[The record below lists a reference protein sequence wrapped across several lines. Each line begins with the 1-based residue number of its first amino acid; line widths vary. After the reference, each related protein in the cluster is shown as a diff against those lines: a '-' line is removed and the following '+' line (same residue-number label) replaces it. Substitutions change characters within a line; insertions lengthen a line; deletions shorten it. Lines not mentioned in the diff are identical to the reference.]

1 MSHSDWAAQTAR
13 KLLERQLPV
22 RWAHTQRVAAQACT
36 LSPILGADA
45 DQLEAAAW
53 LHDVGYS
60 PELAVT
66 GFHPLDGA
74 RFLRAEGADEI
85 VCLLVAHHTCAI
97 VEADLAADQRGLAAE
112 LASEFSRPRPDLD
125 EALIYCD
132 MTGGPDGTVMTVD
145 ARLAE
150 IFSRYA
156 ADHPVTHAIRQA
168 APTLVDSVHVVQ
180 ARLALATRRLQLAAA
195 VG

>member
-1 MSHSDWAAQTAR
+1 MSHSDWAAQIAR
-13 KLLERQLPV
+13 KFLERQLPV
-22 RWAHTQRVAAQACT
+22 RWAHTQRVAAQART
-36 LSPILGADA
+36 LRPILGANA

-53 LHDVGYS
+53 LHDIGYS

-74 RFLRAEGADEI
+74 RFLRAEGIGEV

-97 VEADLAADQRGLAAE
+97 VEAGQRGLAAD
-112 LASEFSRPRPDLD
+112 LAAEFIRPRPDLD

-132 MTGGPDGTVMTVD
+132 MTGGPDGTVMTVH

-156 ADHPVTHAIRQA
+156 AGHPVTHAIRQA
-168 APTLVDSVHVVQ
+168 APALVDSVHVVQ
-180 ARLALATRRLQLAAA
+180 ARMALATRRLHLAAA
-195 VG
+195 AG

>member
-1 MSHSDWAAQTAR
+1 MSQSAWAAQTAR
-13 KLLERQLPV
+13 TFLERQLPV
-22 RWAHTQRVAAQACT
+22 RWAHTQRVAAQART

-60 PELAVT
+60 PELAAT

-74 RFLRAEGADEI
+74 RFLRAEGADEL
-85 VCLLVAHHTCAI
+85 VCVLVAHHTCAI
-97 VEADLAADQRGLAAE
+97 VEAGQRGLAAE
-112 LASEFSRPRPDLD
+112 LAAEFSRPRPDLD

-156 ADHPVTHAIRQA
+156 PDHPVTHAIRHS

-180 ARLALATRRLQLAAA
+180 ARMALATRRLQLAAA
-195 VG
+195 VR

>member
-1 MSHSDWAAQTAR
+1 MSQSGWAAQTAR
-13 KLLERQLPV
+13 TFLERQLPV
-22 RWAHTQRVAAQACT
+22 RWAHTQRVAAQART
-36 LSPILGADA
+36 LGPILGADA

-53 LHDVGYS
+53 LHDIGYS

-74 RFLRAEGADEI
+74 RFLRAEGADEL
-85 VCLLVAHHTCAI
+85 VCVLVAHHTCAI
-97 VEADLAADQRGLAAE
+97 VEASQRGLAAE

-156 ADHPVTHAIRQA
+156 ADHPVTHAIRQS

-180 ARLALATRRLQLAAA
+180 ARMALATRRVQLTAAI
-195 VG
+195 G

>member
-1 MSHSDWAAQTAR
+1 MSQSEWAAQIAR
-13 KLLERQLPV
+13 TFLERQLPV
-22 RWAHTQRVAAQACT
+22 RWAHTRRVAAQART

-53 LHDVGYS
+53 LHDIGYS

-74 RFLRAEGADEI
+74 RFLRAEGADEL

-97 VEADLAADQRGLAAE
+97 VEAGQRGLAAE
-112 LASEFSRPRPDLD
+112 LAAEFSRPRPDLD

-156 ADHPVTHAIRQA
+156 ADYPVTHAIRQS

-180 ARLALATRRLQLAAA
+180 ARMALATRRLQLAAA